1 MTKHMAEPLVHF
13 CQCRDG
19 VVDLPPGLRFQN
31 TRFQRRNSDLII
43 EETGGGRVFV
53 RNFYCHDILPTL
65 RTNDCEEMSGGL
77 AAAFVTLSERTVSAL
92 MACGE

>member
-1 MTKHMAEPLVHF
+1 MTKHVVEPLVHL

-19 VVDLPPGLRFQN
+19 IVDLPTGLKFQN

-43 EETGGGRVFV
+43 EEPGGGRVFV
-53 RNFYCHDILPTL
+53 RNFYCPDILPTL
-65 RTNDCEEMSGGL
+65 RTSDGEEMSGGL